1 MKIRIMCA
9 WLRGLRSLVLL
20 AVGWSNVASV
30 ALAAGADNAYV
41 SVGSG
46 DASAAYAIDSDFYL
60 LSQNED
66 DRSATIAVHVSAKDP
81 FKLVSPESGWVDLA
95 PGGVSGYQVQ
105 DESGSEDTFM
115 GLIRVLKLD
124 IASDV
129 FNVCRKAG
137 SGTLR
142 LTGDS
147 YPGGTVVWSSNPAG
161 ISGTGRSLSF
171 NPSRLSAGEYVVTA
185 RSTRFSSLR
194 DTCIVRI
201 FEIELVTPSGDPVS
215 APSDSG
221 DGQNEFTYSSDSPG
235 VLTMNLKAR
244 VTPSDAALEIADS
257 CVFRVESIGDSV
269 KAWNAANPSGR
280 AVSSGGSLIA
290 TVTYTGLP
298 KRNLNFGKKTASVM
312 FKGIVCDENNY
323 EVFFPR
329 DAANHPGEEAS
340 TPNWFYYWG
349 QVSGERNIV
358 YAGSAGWDK
367 QGEIKGMTQWSYDS
381 IPNKTLVYIY
391 DEVVTEGRP
400 YSIGEELSGI
410 DMFMGTIIHE
420 KKHIDQIARA
430 DSLLVTHGNDTF
442 RYGWSWNQ
450 PLHNHWSAG
459 NDRGWGVAGIDD
471 DGNGLVDDATVRPP
485 FEPGLGDDVSLDHE
499 NYVWWPAEWP
509 LPVPNLCSHPIE
521 SEAVNATNNAMDEHD
536 NATRDWADPGKQHG
550 TLNDWED

>member
-1 MKIRIMCA
+1 M
-9 WLRGLRSLVLL
+9 

-329 DAANHPGEEAS
+329 DAATHPGEEAS